1 MVLVDFSATSCLLVV
16 KVVYMTPASGVRV
29 LRGLAVMALSIPSSR
44 LGLGDVG
51 RATMDCILR
60 RGSNNI
66 CISIDKLCS
75 VFCVI
80 ESDV

>member
-1 MVLVDFSATSCLLVV
+1 M
-16 KVVYMTPASGVRV
+16 YMTPASGVRV

-51 RATMDCILR
+51 RATMMDGILR
-60 RGSNNI
+60 RGSNNN

-75 VFCVI
+75 SFRVI
-80 ESDV
+80 ESNV